1 MRGRGHKLAAS
12 GTLSI
17 GSSIALGAGTN
28 PRGTYVSRDGKNVYV
43 TQYGTGTVAQLLRD
57 IDTGKLTAMS
67 PATVATKGGPT
78 AICESPD
85 GAFVYITNAGYDN
98 ISMYSR
104 NSSTG
109 ALTPLST
116 QTAASAVTPMGIA
129 MSPDGLHVYV
139 ACRNAA
145 GTAFVQQYSRNA
157 STGLLTSLGTI
168 ALAASAEAHG
178 VVITPDGKYVY
189 VGTFGQPGRIYAFT
203 RDSSSGLLTANAVT
217 PYYATVSTTAEPAW
231 LAVSPEGTHLY
242 AAYDG
247 TAQVAALSIS
257 ATDGSLT
264 FLGVQSTAGGPWF
277 VAITPN
283 GQSVYVACSDAQ
295 YISQFTRDPVTGLL
309 TPKTP
314 ALFRSEPNYVQ
325 LQGSGGPQTIAI
337 SPDGKHAYCSCSITP
352 CAIPTLNIN
361 P

>member
-1 MRGRGHKLAAS
+1 MRGRGHKLAAP
-12 GTLSI
+12 GTLSMN
-17 GSSIALGAGTN
+17 GAASLGVGTN

-43 TQYGTGTVAQLLRD
+43 TQYGTGTVAQLSRD
-57 IDTGKLTAMS
+57 VDTGKLTAMA

-98 ISMYSR
+98 ISMYAR
-104 NSSTG
+104 NTSTG

-145 GTAFVQQYSRNA
+145 GTAYVQQYSRNA

-178 VVITPDGKYVY
+178 IVITPDGKYVF
-189 VGTFGQPGRIYAFT
+189 VGTFGQPGRVYAFT
-203 RDSSSGLLTANAVT
+203 RDAGTGLLAAN
-217 PYYATVSTTAEPAW
+217 AEPAW

-242 AAYDG
+242 AVYDG
-247 TAQVAALSIS
+247 TAQVAAFAIS
-257 ATDGSLT
+257 QTDGSLS
-264 FLGVQSTAGGPWF
+264 FLGALATMGGPWF
-277 VAITPN
+277 VAVTPN
-283 GQSVYVACSDAQ
+283 GLNVYVACSDAQ
-295 YISQFTRDPVTGLL
+295 YISQYTRDPSTGLL
-309 TPKTP
+309 TAKIP
-314 ALFRSEPNYVQ
+314 ATVRNDPNYVQ
-325 LQGSGGPQTIAI
+325 LQGSGGPQTVTV
-337 SPDGKHAYCSCSITP
+337 SPDGKHLYCSCSISP
-352 CAIPTLNIN
+352 CAIPTFNIN